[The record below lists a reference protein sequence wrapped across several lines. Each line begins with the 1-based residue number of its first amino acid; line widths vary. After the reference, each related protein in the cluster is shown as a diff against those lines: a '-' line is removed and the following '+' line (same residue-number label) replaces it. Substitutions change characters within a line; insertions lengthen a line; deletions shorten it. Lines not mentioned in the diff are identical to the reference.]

1 MWILN
6 NNNRYDKLHAIEN
19 FSEDYR
25 DKLEN
30 DIMLYRSSI
39 RQAVEFYEHHKNDVS
54 EKEADY
60 LKELSLYIV
69 WSSYNEIHNRL
80 IWMSMQNTDKEIET
94 RKNIF
99 KYLKKW
105 NEIELH
111 NNTAY
116 GEWKES
122 ELFTINEN
130 FQLSK
135 KKRKIG
141 F

>member
-1 MWILN
+1 M
-6 NNNRYDKLHAIEN
+6 
-19 FSEDYR
+19 SEDYR

-39 RQAVEFYEHHKNDVS
+39 RQAVEFYECYKNEVS

>member
-1 MWILN
+1 MWIMDNSEYKQL
-6 NNNRYDKLHAIEN
+6 KAIEN
-19 FSEDYR
+19 LSDDYR

-30 DIMLYRSSI
+30 DIILYRSSI
-39 RQAVEFYEHHKNDVS
+39 RQAVEFYEHNKNDIS

-80 IWMSMQNTDKEIET
+80 VWMSMQNTDKEEET

-105 NEIELH
+105 NEIEAS
-111 NNTAY
+111 NNKKY
-116 GEWKES
+116 GEYKES
-122 ELFTINEN
+122 ELFTINDN
-130 FQLSK
+130 FQLAK

>member
-1 MWILN
+1 MDNSEYKQL
-6 NNNRYDKLHAIEN
+6 KAIDN
-19 FSEDYR
+19 LSDDYR

-39 RQAVEFYEHHKNDVS
+39 RQAVEFYEHHKNDIS

-80 IWMSMQNTDKEIET
+80 VWMSMQNTDKEEET
-94 RKNIF
+94 RQNIF

-105 NEIELH
+105 NEIEAS
-111 NNTAY
+111 NNKKY
-116 GEWKES
+116 GEYKES
-122 ELFTINEN
+122 ELFTINAN
-130 FQLSK
+130 FQLAK
-135 KKRKIG
+135 KRRKIG

>member
-1 MWILN
+1 MWIMN
-6 NNNRYDKLHAIEN
+6 NSEYKQLKAIEN
-19 FSEDYR
+19 LSDDYR

-39 RQAVEFYEHHKNDVS
+39 RQAVEFYEQHKNDIS

-80 IWMSMQNTDKEIET
+80 VWMSMQNTDKEEEI

-105 NEIELH
+105 NEIEAS
-111 NNTAY
+111 NNKKY
-116 GEWKES
+116 GEYKES
-122 ELFTINEN
+122 ELFTINDN
-130 FQLSK
+130 FQLAK

>member
-1 MWILN
+1 MWIMDNSEYKQL
-6 NNNRYDKLHAIEN
+6 KAIEN
-19 FSEDYR
+19 LSDDYR

-39 RQAVEFYEHHKNDVS
+39 RQAVEFYEHNKNDIS

-80 IWMSMQNTDKEIET
+80 VWMSMQNTDKEEET

-105 NEIELH
+105 NEIEAS
-111 NNTAY
+111 NNKKY
-116 GEWKES
+116 GEYKES
-122 ELFTINEN
+122 ELFTINDN
-130 FQLSK
+130 FQLAK
-135 KKRKIG
+135 KRRKIG

>member
-1 MWILN
+1 MWIMN
-6 NNNRYDKLHAIEN
+6 NSEYKQLKAIEN
-19 FSEDYR
+19 LSDDYR

-39 RQAVEFYEHHKNDVS
+39 RQAVEFYEHHKNDIS

-80 IWMSMQNTDKEIET
+80 VWMSMQNTDKEEET

-105 NEIELH
+105 NEIEAS
-111 NNTAY
+111 NNKKH
-116 GEWKES
+116 GEYKES
-122 ELFTINEN
+122 ELFTINDN
-130 FQLSK
+130 FQLAK
-135 KKRKIG
+135 KRRKIG

>member
-1 MWILN
+1 MDNSEYKQL
-6 NNNRYDKLHAIEN
+6 KAIEN
-19 FSEDYR
+19 LSDDYR

-39 RQAVEFYEHHKNDVS
+39 RQAVEFYEHNKNDIS

-80 IWMSMQNTDKEIET
+80 VWMSMQNTDKEEET

-105 NEIELH
+105 NEIEAS
-111 NNTAY
+111 NNKKY
-116 GEWKES
+116 GEYKES
-122 ELFTINEN
+122 ELFTINDN
-130 FQLSK
+130 FQLAK
-135 KKRKIG
+135 KRRKIG